1 MDVKKITDNINTYP
15 VIQETKGWINSDGD
29 YGVAVNTSDILT
41 YLIRQ
46 VGKHTKKYAS
56 DLFITWRSV
65 EDFLEALPMAFR
77 RSADKA
83 GVKEFWFGLRDMG
96 VDHQDFVEINP
107 ESYYI
112 KLYVL
117 RIEITDDGDVIVK
130 LHDCSVV
137 CNSEDDS
144 EDDSDNKIVHVTMN
158 MEIEEEFYPELKR
171 FVDHHI
177 EYLIDLDNHPEI
189 ISVFGCEIEDF

>member
-1 MDVKKITDNINTYP
+1 MDVKKITDNLDTYP
-15 VIQETKGWINSDGD
+15 VIKETKGWINSDGG
-29 YGVAVNTSDILT
+29 YGAAVNTSDILT

-96 VDHQDFVEINP
+96 VDHRDFVEINP

-117 RIEITDDGDVIVK
+117 RIEITDDADVIVK
-130 LHDCSVV
+130 LHDCSDA
-137 CNSEDDS
+137 CNSENNSNS
-144 EDDSDNKIVHVTMN
+144 ENKIVHVTMN
-158 MEIEEEFYPELKR
+158 MEIEKEFYPELQR
-171 FVDHHI
+171 FIDHHI
-177 EYLIDLDNHPEI
+177 EYLIDLDNNPEI

>member
-1 MDVKKITDNINTYP
+1 MDIGKITNHLDTYP
-15 VIQETKGWINSDGD
+15 VVKEAKGWINSEGD
-29 YGVAVNTSDILT
+29 YGAAVNTSDILT

-77 RSADKA
+77 KSTEKVGTKD
-83 GVKEFWFGLRDMG
+83 FWFGLRDMG
-96 VDHQDFVEINP
+96 VDHHDFVEINP

-130 LHDCSVV
+130 LHDCSVA
-137 CNSEDDS
+137 CNS

>member
-1 MDVKKITDNINTYP
+1 
-15 VIQETKGWINSDGD
+15 
-29 YGVAVNTSDILT
+29 
-41 YLIRQ
+41 
-46 VGKHTKKYAS
+46 
-56 DLFITWRSV
+56 
-65 EDFLEALPMAFR
+65 
-77 RSADKA
+77 
-83 GVKEFWFGLRDMG
+83 MG

-130 LHDCSVV
+130 LHDCSVA
-137 CNSEDDS
+137 CNS

-177 EYLIDLDNHPEI
+177 DA
-189 ISVFGCEIEDF
+189 